1 MHLRFMIFTGIFL
14 LALFGCAG
22 RHQQDQLASTPTD
35 VQAPIDHGLDT
46 AAVLDE
52 PHAPLEQM
60 LLDADAIPDVDQQTP
75 LTPAEQK
82 ALDTP
87 TQVEF
92 VLDIEETKEVE
103 LFFRYFTHDA
113 RDRFS
118 AWLKRSEHYLPHVR
132 DVFLSHGLPHDLIY
146 LPFIESGYNPMAY
159 SRAGAGGMWQFMPG
173 TGRLYGLTFD
183 WWIDQRRDPCLSTQA
198 AAAHLTKLYE
208 MFNDWNLALAAYNA
222 GEGRISRAMQ
232 RSGKDNY
239 FALASVNRLLA
250 RETRHYVPKFM
261 AVLKIIQN
269 LEELGFEPINWDN
282 GPQVATLEVKGGTDL
297 MALAQYCNL
306 SWEDFRQLNPSFRRQ
321 VSPPDKVLTVYV
333 PEQQQDR
340 AVAFLS
346 TPSSRPYQGFD
357 RYQVRSGD
365 SWWRLANRFNVPV
378 DVLKRINN
386 RSNNLLSIGESL
398 MVPRSASA
406 AVAAASPAESS
417 VSSTRN
423 LAQQRANYVV
433 QRGDTLWNLSRKFG
447 VAVSTLTQANGL
459 KNQHSLKI
467 GQRLYIPRHSPASSV
482 TASSASSANKSGQM
496 VQYRVRRGD
505 TLWQIAQRFG
515 VTTANLT
522 SWNKL
527 PRSGLIRPGDNLK
540 IYIP

>member
-1 MHLRFMIFTGIFL
+1 MHRRLMILIGICL
-14 LALFGCAG
+14 MALFGCAG
-22 RHQQDQLASTPTD
+22 HHQQDQLASLPPEA
-35 VQAPIDHGLDT
+35 QAPIETDQDRAITLEADT
-46 AAVLDE
+46 HTTLEDPLFRDDGVPIVDE
-52 PHAPLEQM
+52 
-60 LLDADAIPDVDQQTP
+60 QTP

-82 ALDTP
+82 ALDAP
-87 TQVEF
+87 TEVTF

-118 AWLKRSEHYLPHVR
+118 AWLKRSERYLPFVR

-159 SRAGAGGMWQFMPG
+159 SRAGAAGMWQFMPG

-183 WWIDQRRDPCLSTQA
+183 WWIDQRRDPYLATHA
-198 AAAHLTKLYE
+198 AAAHLAKLYD
-208 MFNDWNLALAAYNA
+208 MFNDWNLSLAAYNA

-269 LEELGFEPINWDN
+269 LEELGFDPIDWNND
-282 GPQVATLEVKGGTDL
+282 PKVAMLDVKGGTDL
-297 MALAQYCNL
+297 VALAQTCGL
-306 SWEDFRQLNPSFRRQ
+306 DWEDFRQLNPSFRRK
-321 VSPPDKVLTVYV
+321 VSPPGQKIAVYI
-333 PEQQQDR
+333 PEDAQNK
-340 AVAFLS
+340 AVAYLS
-346 TPSSRPYQGFD
+346 KPSSRPYEGFD
-357 RYQVRSGD
+357 RYQVRRGD
-365 SWWRLANRFNVPV
+365 SWWRLSSRFNVPI

-386 RSNNLLSIGESL
+386 RKNNLLSIGESL
-398 MVPRSASA
+398 MVPRLASA
-406 AVAAASPAESS
+406 AVAAASPVEDSR
-417 VSSTRN
+417 SSTKA

-433 QRGDTLWNLSRKFG
+433 QRGDNLWNLSRKFG
-447 VAVSTLTQANGL
+447 LTVSTLAQANGL
-459 KNQHSLKI
+459 KNKHALQI
-467 GQRLYIPRHSPASSV
+467 GQRLYIPRHTPGSSAV
-482 TASSASSANKSGQM
+482 ASASSTSGQV
-496 VQYRVRRGD
+496 VQYRVRPGD

-515 VTTANLT
+515 VTTAKLT
-522 SWNKL
+522 TWNKL

-540 IYIP
+540 IYVP